1 MKEHFPNL
9 VKELGMSPGGS
20 EVTNKMDAKR
30 PMPRHIIIKMLKVND
45 KERLLKA
52 ARENQLVIYREIP
65 IRLSTIFSKETFQAR
80 RDWQEVFKSD
90 EKQRPTT

>member
-1 MKEHFPNL
+1 MQAQEAQRDPH
-9 VKELGMSPGGS
+9 
-20 EVTNKMDAKR
+20 KMDAKR

-80 RDWQEVFKSD
+80 RDWQGIFSH
-90 EKQRPTT
+90 EKQELTAKMALPSKAII